1 MMQELA
7 VRRHGGLGVTS
18 FVIGILAI
26 VVDVAIFGIA
36 GYLKQSGQQTP
47 TVNMIVGS
55 CILLLLGVCL
65 LGLGLGI
72 AGAADRTSKKIFPVF
87 GIIICTIVFLATG
100 ALVGVGIWMVRQGVG

>member
-18 FVIGILAI
+18 FIIGVLSIF
-26 VVDVAIFGIA
+26 VDLGIFGVA

-47 TVNMIVGS
+47 AVNMIVGS

-72 AGAADRTSKKIFPVF
+72 AGAADRTSKKIFPIF
-87 GIIICTIVFLATG
+87 GIIICAAVFLLTC
-100 ALVGVGIWMVRQGVG
+100 ALVDVGIWMVRQGGG